1 LRFCG
6 VGKFAAWG
14 KRLPVECCALIAWA
28 IQGVQ
33 DRRSH
38 VDIGSVGALLS
49 SFSFAFYFP
58 TASPVSMGA
67 IKTQFFLSYAI
78 LGSLMPLLGVFLK
91 EEKGLSDQMV
101 GLAMSLGAVAMLVTP
116 VLITLMAD
124 RQTDSRRILAAAFTL
139 SGTVLT
145 AMYFS
150 TSPLLTVLLFLL
162 HGLAFV
168 AMLPLMDGFFFSY
181 AEQLTR
187 VVQANSAFGMGLP
200 LNPPLPVE
208 RYPYPKVRVWGTI
221 GFILPSL
228 VLYVA
233 IERGANSSAIMPCAV
248 AFCLLSILNSFR
260 LPKVERAT
268 EASPQDGGGGNA
280 KRAARLPTREAL
292 AVLFSPTGRRL
303 CLGLVL
309 AYLVTAAFYAF
320 IAIFYREIV
329 GIPASRIGL
338 VMSIGVF
345 FEILWTLA
353 MPWLQAR
360 IRLKGILVLGILH
373 LGVRLV
379 LLAFFPTL
387 PVVLL
392 TQLGHGLEVLAL
404 FVVPVM
410 YLNRLAGDRFRNSIQ
425 GVFTMTISST
435 SRIAGALAAGWL
447 ISVSSLSVMFAAA
460 GGVGIIA
467 ALVMALG
474 FRSIPENDRLGN

>member
-1 LRFCG
+1 
-6 VGKFAAWG
+6 
-14 KRLPVECCALIAWA
+14 
-28 IQGVQ
+28 
-33 DRRSH
+33 
-38 VDIGSVGALLS
+38 
-49 SFSFAFYFP
+49 
-58 TASPVSMGA
+58 MGA

-91 EEKGLSDQMV
+91 EEKGLSDQLV
-101 GLAMSLGAVAMLVTP
+101 GVAMSLGAVAMLVTP
-116 VLITLMAD
+116 VFITLMAD
-124 RQTDSRRILAAAFTL
+124 RQIDSRRILAAAFTL

-150 TSPLLTVLLFLL
+150 TSPLLTVLLFLF

-181 AEQLTR
+181 AEQLIR
-187 VVQANSAFGMGLP
+187 VGQPNSSFAMGVP
-200 LNPPLPVE
+200 LNPPPAVE

-228 VLYVA
+228 LLYVA
-233 IERGANSSAIMPCAV
+233 IECGANSSVIMPCAV
-248 AFCLLSILNSFR
+248 MFCALSIVNSFR
-260 LPKVERAT
+260 LPKIERI
-268 EASPQDGGGGNA
+268 ASGDGADADGPVSIGQ
-280 KRAARLPTREAL
+280 KQRRLPTREAL
-292 AVLFSPTGRRL
+292 SVLFSKTGRRL
-303 CLGLVL
+303 CFGLVL

-320 IAIFYREIV
+320 VAIYYREVV

-345 FEILWTLA
+345 FEIFWTLA

-360 IRLKGILVLGILH
+360 IRLKGILVLGLLH
-373 LGVRLV
+373 MGARLL

-387 PVVLL
+387 PVVIL
-392 TQLGHGLEVLAL
+392 TQLGHGLEVLAI
-404 FVVPVM
+404 FIVPVM

-447 ISVSSLSVMFAAA
+447 ISISSLSTMYAVA
-460 GGVGIIA
+460 GGVGVLA
-467 ALVMALG
+467 ALVMGLG
-474 FRSIPENDRLGN
+474 FRNIPKNDELGN

>member
-1 LRFCG
+1 
-6 VGKFAAWG
+6 
-14 KRLPVECCALIAWA
+14 
-28 IQGVQ
+28 
-33 DRRSH
+33 
-38 VDIGSVGALLS
+38 
-49 SFSFAFYFP
+49 
-58 TASPVSMGA
+58 MGA

-91 EEKGLSDQMV
+91 EEKGLSDQLV
-101 GLAMSLGAVAMLVTP
+101 GVAMSLGAVAMLVTP
-116 VLITLMAD
+116 VFITLMAD
-124 RQTDSRRILAAAFTL
+124 RHIDSRRILAAAFTL

-150 TSPLLTVLLFLL
+150 TSPVLTVLLFLF

-187 VVQANSAFGMGLP
+187 VVQPNSSFGMGVP
-200 LNPPLPVE
+200 LNPPPSVE
-208 RYPYPKVRVWGTI
+208 HYPYPKVRVWGTI

-248 AFCLLSILNSFR
+248 AFCLLSIVNSFR
-260 LPKVERAT
+260 LPQIESRVADGTGQTRAPV
-268 EASPQDGGGGNA
+268 APGKGRVQ
-280 KRAARLPTREAL
+280 RRLPTGEAL
-292 AVLFSPTGRRL
+292 GVLFSSAGRRL

-320 IAIFYREIV
+320 IAIYYKEVV

-353 MPWLQAR
+353 MPWLQTK
-360 IRLKGILVLGILH
+360 IRLKGILVLGLLH
-373 LGVRLV
+373 MGVRLL

-387 PVVLL
+387 PVVIL

-435 SRIAGALAAGWL
+435 SRILGALAAGWL
-447 ISVSSLSVMFAAA
+447 ISVSNLSTMYAVA
-460 GGVGIIA
+460 GGVGIVA
-467 ALVMALG
+467 TLVMALG
-474 FRSIPENDRLGN
+474 FRNIPEIDESEK